1 MPESGALP
9 LAVVDGQALDEAYQ
23 SVLRPG
29 ELVADAAGVTRMLP
43 RFFYEV
49 PSWEAAMDI
58 RLAPHFRLAEFIG
71 VDVREAEPMRF
82 FPRYVPCAV
91 SLLAAH
97 LELFRQ
103 NVGTYVHITANGS
116 YRSPAHALGAIISP
130 HNWATAADIYRIGD
144 DFLNKR
150 PTLERYAKIAKELL
164 PTCWIRPIGSSP
176 GEADD
181 HLHLDIGYATLVPRE
196 ATGED
201 EDTGLLPRAQQ
212 AVTAGAE
219 TEEE

>member
-1 MPESGALP
+1 MPESAALP
-9 LAVVDGQALDEAYQ
+9 LEVVDGQTLGETYRN
-23 SVLRPG
+23 VLRPG
-29 ELVADAAGVTRMLP
+29 ELVADAEGITRRLP

-49 PSWEAAMDI
+49 PSWEVAMDI

-71 VDVREAEPMRF
+71 VDVREAEPVRV
-82 FPRYVPCAV
+82 FPRYVPCGV

-97 LELFRQ
+97 LELLRQ
-103 NVGTYVHITANGS
+103 SVGTYVHITANGS
-116 YRSPAHALGAIISP
+116 YRSPAHALGTIISP

-150 PTLERYAKIAKELL
+150 PTLQRYARIIRELL
-164 PTCWIRPIGSSP
+164 PMCWIRPIGSNP

-181 HLHLDIGYATLVPRE
+181 HLHIDIGYATLVPRE
-196 ATGED
+196 AAGED
-201 EDTGLLPRAQQ
+201 EGTGSLPHAHK
-212 AVTAGAE
+212 AFPASAE